1 MPRLTPYAIMQVA
14 GGVRLDHRG
23 SSSHDL
29 VGIKRLAIA
38 EAFRGVDLL
47 RDPEGLRMCVKLSEE
62 EIGES
67 IPRAKANNA
76 DNPGDA
82 ILLELVD
89 QLLAREVALWV
100 FVFTIADIYGPGEI
114 ADSVVATVASH
125 LAEPVLSRE
134 QRAALHQ
141 MCRNIVGL
149 DVPRLF
155 SMSVDR
161 IEYALRSDPGNLC
174 AVLNELEELQA
185 RDRDGLHPIA
195 VFVEYLAGDQP
206 PESADRLRAWLG
218 DFVGTR
224 TPHVNALRSIRAGR
238 RVLDDP
244 EPPHCLIY
252 LKADDVDTSLRYVSI
267 HFQEGSHPVE
277 PLRPPDDIAYTE
289 AQVRARIGEALN
301 SPKLSGINP
310 ADMRIEFF
318 LPTFLVN
325 LPVDRW
331 RVGAA
336 EIPLGVQYQVV
347 VRSLTRLREVASA
360 HAYLR
365 GKWSMTGTTPFSVPP
380 VAPGT
385 GFHRVGGICWLT
397 EEAADH
403 DRDQL
408 FVTLAGTGGPVC
420 VLLAGAPAPDRCRA
434 LTLALVAGIP
444 VLMWSRRPEADL
456 RSGLSSLLVG
466 ITPLWLRDLPLR
478 VLQFRSDAAVQDA
491 EENDLAKHLTLL
503 YDDADR
509 IPDLEYLF

>member
-1 MPRLTPYAIMQVA
+1 
-14 GGVRLDHRG
+14 LDHPG

-29 VGIKRLAIA
+29 VRIKRLAIA

-47 RDPEGLRMCVKLSEE
+47 RDPEGLRMCVELSEE

-76 DNPGDA
+76 DAHGDA

-89 QLLAREVALWV
+89 QLLSRDVALWV
-100 FVFTIADIYGPGEI
+100 FVYTIADIYGPGEI
-114 ADSVVATVASH
+114 ADSVLAAVRSY
-125 LAEPVLSRE
+125 LAEPVLGRE
-134 QRAALHQ
+134 QRAALHR
-141 MCRNIVGL
+141 MCRDIVGL

-155 SMSVDR
+155 STSVDR
-161 IEYALRSDPGNLC
+161 MGYALRSDPGNLC
-174 AVLNELEELQA
+174 AVLNELEEFQA

-195 VFVEYLAGDQP
+195 VFVEYLAGGQP
-206 PESADRLRAWLG
+206 SESADRLRAWLG

-224 TPHVNALRSIRAGR
+224 TPHVNALRSIRADCL
-238 RVLDDP
+238 VPDDP
-244 EPPHCLIY
+244 ELPHCLIY
-252 LKADDVDTSLRYVSI
+252 LNADDIDTSLCYVSI
-267 HFQEGSHPVE
+267 YFQEGLHPIE
-277 PLRPPDDIAYTE
+277 PLRPPDDVACTE
-289 AQVRARIGEALN
+289 VQVRARIGEALN
-301 SPKLSGINP
+301 SPKLSGIHP
-310 ADMRIEFF
+310 ADMRIEFL

-347 VRSLTRLREVASA
+347 VRSLTRLQEVTSA

-365 GKWSMTGTTPFSVPP
+365 GKWSKTGATQFCVPP
-380 VAPGT
+380 TAIAT
-385 GFHRVGGICWLT
+385 GFQRAGGVCWLT

-408 FVTLAGTGGPVC
+408 FVILAGASGPVC
-420 VLLAGAPAPDRCRA
+420 VLLAGAPVPDRCRA
-434 LTLALVAGIP
+434 LTLALVTGIP

-456 RSGLSSLLVG
+456 RSGLTGLLADN
-466 ITPLWLRDLPLR
+466 TPLWLRDLPLR
-478 VLQFRSDAAVQDA
+478 ALQFRIDAAA
-491 EENDLAKHLTLL
+491 RHAGENNLANHLTLL

-509 IPDLEYLF
+509 IPDAGYLF